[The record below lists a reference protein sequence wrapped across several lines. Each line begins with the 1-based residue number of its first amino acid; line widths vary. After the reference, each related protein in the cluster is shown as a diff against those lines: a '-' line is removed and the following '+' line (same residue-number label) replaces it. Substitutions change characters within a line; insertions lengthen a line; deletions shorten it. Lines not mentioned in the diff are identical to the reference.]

1 MVRGPNRRPIILHIG
16 LSKTGTSFLQSQ
28 IFPKIPDI
36 AFVSKETGQSH
47 VGNRANLRFLGNL
60 SSVLSTNPT
69 STKRLAQVFLRIFSS
84 PKTMLISYELLSMR
98 GPGKIWSGAGKSVTE
113 FTQSLAGLKKLTPRR
128 KLKIILAFR
137 DPATWCASRYAESS
151 KVFDNPSQ
159 KDFERRVFEIL
170 SDEPAFP
177 AFSWLHR
184 SQTLEI
190 LERTLGSENIH
201 SFQLEQLSENPQKVV
216 SEILS
221 FMGLSSRTL
230 SGLLQGSLTEKI
242 NVRRDDTGSWLL
254 DGSEER
260 LVLPPHVARRIREH
274 FADG

>member
-1 MVRGPNRRPIILHIG
+1 MTGGACQKSVILHIG
-16 LSKTGTSFLQSQ
+16 LSKTGTSFLQAAV
-28 IFPKIPDI
+28 FPKIPDI
-36 AFVSKETGQSH
+36 VYVSKTATRFPAT
-47 VGNRANLRFLGNL
+47 NRANLRFLGNL

-98 GPGKIWSGAGKSVTE
+98 GPGKIWSGAGKSVSE

-159 KDFERRVFEIL
+159 KDFERRVFDIL

-230 SGLLQGSLTEKI
+230 SGLLQGSLPVKI

-254 DGSEER
+254 EGSEER